1 MSVPKVTKI
10 VNEKEDLCFTLQGV
24 DVCFAN
30 ALRRTILSQIDRI
43 ALDNIVIEENTSAQ
57 FHNEIIKE
65 RLRGVPVHLTL
76 SDKDM
81 AEFCSAHVVEVDVS
95 NQTGEKIYVT
105 TEHFQV
111 KNRNTGQYLS
121 PTEVHNIFK
130 PYQQFYFIDLMRLLP
145 GKGETIQGERIKFK
159 AQFGVHKSEENSC
172 YSVVSKCAFHNTV
185 DSVKAQEVWHHI
197 EEKMKEDGATG
208 ELIALKRRDF
218 HALDKFRY
226 AVPHSFDFI
235 VRSIGIHENAD
246 LVTKACRILVQ
257 RFTTLQEEIG
267 KEGVSIISS
276 SQVKYA
282 SLHPPSSMENALD
295 VLLTPTNTA
304 ARMRTMV
311 EDEEDQ
317 CHDLYSVGYILDHLL
332 LEESYD
338 KARFVGFAKFHPHNK
353 EAVLRVALRTGTEG
367 AEVMLKKMLTQ
378 ACQKA
383 QQVFRSLE
391 LVMGPNFGWSMA

>member
-1 MSVPKVTKI
+1 MSVVKV
-10 VNEKEDLCFTLQGV
+10 VNEKDDLYFTLQGV

-43 ALDNIVIEENTSAQ
+43 ALDNIIIEENTSTQ

-65 RLRGVPVHLTL
+65 RLRCVPVHLTL

-81 AEFCSAHVVEVDVS
+81 AQFCEEHVVEVDVS

-111 KNRNTGQYLS
+111 KNRTNGQYMS
-121 PTEVHNIFK
+121 PTEVHQIFK

-159 AQFGVHKSEENSC
+159 AQFGVHKADENSC

-185 DSVKAQEVWHHI
+185 DSVKAQEVWHRI

-218 HALDKFRY
+218 HALDKYRY
-226 AVPHSFDFI
+226 FVPRSFDFV
-235 VRSIGIHENAD
+235 VRSLGIYDNAD
-246 LVTKACRILVQ
+246 LVARACRTLVH
-257 RFTTLQEEIG
+257 RFTTLQEEVE
-267 KEGVSIISS
+267 KDRVVMVPS

-295 VLLTPTNTA
+295 IVLTPTNAA
-304 ARMRTMV
+304 ARLRTMGV
-311 EDEEDQ
+311 DEEDQ
-317 CHDLYSVGYILDHLL
+317 CHDLYSVGYILDHVLL
-332 LEESYD
+332 DDGYD

-367 AEVMLKKMLTQ
+367 SELVLKKMLIE

-391 LVMGPNFGWSMA
+391 QVMGPNQPRVPI